1 MKPVRL
7 AALALL
13 CAFPAASQQRSPTSG
28 VPQPAQSFAVTDDA
42 TALAGNP
49 AALGFTQGLLL
60 EYAGARGYGAG
71 MSRGDGAYLS
81 FAAWGLALGTSL
93 EWLHQSS
100 ECTPLTPGLQLVGRV
115 GVSDAGTTSAQ
126 IGVQVDFGR
135 FGVRTAA
142 AFPGSGGTGSQLAV
156 VRLSSVQYPG
166 LSIPRDRAVQVDLD
180 DALRRP

>member
-42 TALAGNP
+42 TALAGDP
-49 AALGFTQGLLL
+49 AALGFSEGMLL

-71 MSRGDGAYLS
+71 MFRGDGAYLS

-100 ECTPLTPGLQLVGRV
+100 ECTPLTPC
-115 GVSDAGTTSAQ
+115 
-126 IGVQVDFGR
+126 
-135 FGVRTAA
+135 
-142 AFPGSGGTGSQLAV
+142 
-156 VRLSSVQYPG
+156 
-166 LSIPRDRAVQVDLD
+166 
-180 DALRRP
+180 